1 LGRLFQK
8 AFDYKVSRRSF
19 IKGSAVTA
27 AGIGLLGKGSGLNKV
42 SDAFAQEVAEKEEKW
57 IAAACW
63 HNCGGRCLN
72 KVLVEDGVVI
82 RQKTDDTHPDSPDY
96 PQQRG
101 CLRGRSQRFQVF
113 GADRLKYPMKRKN
126 WEPGGGD
133 KSLRGRDEWV
143 RISWE
148 EALDLVASELK
159 KTSPIYKAANKA
171 GQVFEY
177 KLPSKNEYPNWVK
190 KRFRSKGKMVTGGVP
205 KLMVECIGY
214 NLNQLENEIE
224 KVSLY
229 FDDKAEINEEDVS
242 KLICESGEKSIFDLV
257 DSIGKRDKNS
267 AFSCLNQIMEQ
278 KSDPPQLIFFMI
290 VRQFRLL
297 LKTRA
302 LIDRDLP
309 DGVIAKELKVPFFV
323 AKKLRDQ
330 CGNFSLQQLEAI
342 YRVLTEI
349 DKALKTSEREPK
361 LLLEGLILQVT
372 E

>member
-1 LGRLFQK
+1 LAEGSIQKGKSIDSLKPVYLIHGQEEKLLEEAVGRLK
-8 AFDYKVSRRSF
+8 ASFEEEGDLSFSFDQFFGDRDDSQ
-19 IKGSAVTA
+19 AVIQA
-27 AGIGLLGKGSGLNKV
+27 AQTLPFMSSKRLILVKNASEFNP
-42 SDAFAQEVAEKEEKW
+42 SDA
-57 IAAACW
+57 
-63 HNCGGRCLN
+63 
-72 KVLVEDGVVI
+72 
-82 RQKTDDTHPDSPDY
+82 
-96 PQQRG
+96 
-101 CLRGRSQRFQVF
+101 
-113 GADRLKYPMKRKN
+113 
-126 WEPGGGD
+126 
-133 KSLRGRDEWV
+133 KSLAKYIEKPSPTTCLV
-143 RISWE
+143 
-148 EALDLVASELK
+148 LVASELK

-190 KRFRSKGKMVTGGVP
+190 KRFRSKGKMVTSGVP

-214 NLNQLENEIE
+214 NLNRLENEIE

-229 FDDKAEINEEDVS
+229 FDDKAEVNEEDIS
-242 KLICESGEKSIFDLV
+242 MIICESGEKSIFDLV
-257 DSIGKRDKNS
+257 DSIGKRDKNN

-330 CGNFSLQQLEAI
+330 CGNFSLQKLESI

>member
-1 LGRLFQK
+1 MAEESMQK
-8 AFDYKVSRRSF
+8 
-19 IKGSAVTA
+19 
-27 AGIGLLGKGSGLNKV
+27 GKSVESLKPVYLIYG
-42 SDAFAQEVAEKEEKW
+42 EEEKLLEE
-57 IAAACW
+57 A
-63 HNCGGRCLN
+63 
-72 KVLVEDGVVI
+72 V
-82 RQKTDDTHPDSPDY
+82 
-96 PQQRG
+96 
-101 CLRGRSQRFQVF
+101 
-113 GADRLKYPMKRKN
+113 DRLKASFEEEGDLN
-126 WEPGGGD
+126 FSFDQFFGD
-133 KSLRGRDEWV
+133 KDDAQAVIQAAQTLPFMSSKRLILVKNASEFNPSDTK
-143 RISWE
+143 
-148 EALDLVASELK
+148 ALAEYLKKPSPTTCLVLVASELK
-159 KTSPIYKAANKA
+159 KTSLIYKAANKT

-190 KRFRSKGKMVTGGVP
+190 KKFRSKGKMVTGGVP
-205 KLMVECIGY
+205 KLMVESIGY
-214 NLNQLENEIE
+214 NLNRLENEIE

-229 FDDKAEINEEDVS
+229 FDDKAEINEDDIS
-242 KLICESGEKSIFDLV
+242 MLICESGEKSIFDLV

-267 AFSCLNQIMEQ
+267 AFSCLNHIMEQ

-297 LKTRA
+297 LKTKA

-330 CGNFSLQQLEAI
+330 CGNFSLQKLEAI
-342 YRVLTEI
+342 YRVLTEM